1 MVVKFLT
8 TQLPDRKSLFV
19 EAMMWHPP
27 SRAYRHRRWLSAL
40 IVITILFL
48 NASPL
53 LAQPALPP
61 KLRIT
66 HVDVS
71 RFPEVEVYVVGDH
84 LPGDLVTLPA
94 ALAED
99 GAPVEVQG
107 DGMEAVGVQLAL
119 VLDAGGN
126 IAKAGAT
133 GDPQYVEAGRAARRL
148 VQQELLS
155 ADYDWLTTIAFN
167 ENNEIAALRP
177 WSQDHQ
183 AAADSLYTYQPVATG
198 TTPLFDLLRFALK
211 LFEDP
216 VLPSGQE
223 RAIVVFSDGI
233 DVTSTTDLS
242 DALNLA
248 AQLNIRVY
256 PVMVGQEVAEQRQ
269 NLEKLSTITDGQ
281 YFHLSSI
288 ENLDPLWQRLAAG
301 GQQRRLSYRSQQAKP
316 SDVTVEL
323 TLPDGR
329 TIAAT
334 SPIPGAQLRPVTVEA
349 ILALEGDKILKYADA
364 YDTPLEQLA
373 PAELGIGAS
382 FQWEDGY
389 PRQLQKVEYQV
400 GELTETNN
408 GPNFDEP
415 YLFPIRTFDNGTY
428 TVRVRAF
435 DELGMV
441 GESAPQNFTIEV
453 IRPPAPTPTPDQTLV
468 AEATNAVLLAA
479 KSTEEAIAVLTRE
492 AEQAKALQASEA
504 QVVEVQTQVQQMTWA
519 TIGSVALAVIAFAY
533 AIYILSSRDRRRQA
547 TQVITGTVAAVTEPF
562 RRQRGVVNE
571 SQAKL
576 VLVNDGGS
584 TGMPATI
591 PIQRGGVRIGRD
603 PSVVNV
609 PLADRRV
616 SKLHCRIVED
626 GATGA
631 FRLLDEGSTSG
642 TYVNDQEVNINGHLL
657 QNNDLI
663 SIGPLLYRFEMPGS
677 ISGNGDDTTQRAN
690 FDPNTEPYIRP
701 PAKQTE
707 VKE

>member
-48 NASPL
+48 NGSPL

-133 GDPQYVEAGRAARRL
+133 GEPQYVEAGRAARRL

>member
-8 TQLPDRKSLFV
+8 TQFANRKSLFV

-94 ALAED
+94 TLAED
-99 GAPVEVQG
+99 GAPVEMQG

-133 GDPQYVEAGRAARRL
+133 GEPQYVEAGRAARRL

-167 ENNEIAALRP
+167 ENREIAALRP

-288 ENLDPLWQRLAAG
+288 ENLDPLWQRLVAG

-316 SDVTVEL
+316 SDVTVAL

-329 TIAAT
+329 TISAT

-349 ILALEGDKILKYADA
+349 VLALEGDKILKYADA

-373 PAELGIGAS
+373 PSELGIGAS
-382 FQWEDGY
+382 FQWDDGY

-408 GPNFDEP
+408 GPTFDEP
-415 YLFPIRTFDNGTY
+415 YLFPISTFDNGTY
-428 TVRVRAF
+428 TVRVRAY

-492 AEQAKALQASEA
+492 AEQREQLQASEA
-504 QVVEVQTQVQQMTWA
+504 QVAEVQTQVQQMTWA

-576 VLVNDGGS
+576 VLINDGGS
-584 TGMPATI
+584 AGMPPTI
-591 PIQRGGVRIGRD
+591 PIPRGGVRIGRD

-609 PLADRRV
+609 PLADRRI

-657 QNNDLI
+657 QNNDQI
-663 SIGPLLYRFEMPGS
+663 SIGPLLYRFEMSGS
-677 ISGNGDDTTQRAN
+677 TSGHGDDTTQRPN
-690 FDPNTEPYIRP
+690 LDPNTEPYIRTTSFQTA
-701 PAKQTE
+701 AKE
-707 VKE
+707 

>member
-8 TQLPDRKSLFV
+8 TQFANRKSLFV

-94 ALAED
+94 TLAED
-99 GAPVEVQG
+99 GAPVEMQG

-133 GDPQYVEAGRAARRL
+133 GEPQYVEAGRAARRL

-167 ENNEIAALRP
+167 ENREIAALRP

-329 TIAAT
+329 TISAT

-349 ILALEGDKILKYADA
+349 VLALEGDKILKYADA

-373 PAELGIGAS
+373 PSELGIGAS
-382 FQWEDGY
+382 FQWDDGY

-415 YLFPIRTFDNGTY
+415 YLFPISTFDNGTY

-479 KSTEEAIAVLTRE
+479 KSTEEAIAASTRE
-492 AEQAKALQASEA
+492 AEQRKQLQVSEA
-504 QVVEVQTQVQQMTWA
+504 QVAEVQTQVQQMTWA

-576 VLVNDGGS
+576 VLVSDGGS
-584 TGMPATI
+584 AGMPPTI

>member
-8 TQLPDRKSLFV
+8 TQLPNRKSLFV
-19 EAMMWHPP
+19 EAMMWCPP
-27 SRAYRHRRWLSAL
+27 SRGYQFRRWLTAL
-40 IVITILFL
+40 LAVAILSV
-48 NASPL
+48 NTVPL

-61 KLRIT
+61 KVRIT

-84 LPGDLVTLPA
+84 LPAEIETLTPTLV
-94 ALAED
+94 ED

-126 IAKAGAT
+126 ITKNGAT
-133 GDPQYVEAGRAARRL
+133 GEPQYVEAGRAARRL

-155 ADYDWLTTIAFN
+155 ADHDWLTTIAFN
-167 ENNEIAALRP
+167 ENREIAALRP

-216 VLPSGQE
+216 VLPPGQE
-223 RAIVVFSDGI
+223 RAIVIFSDGI

-256 PVMVGQEVAEQRQ
+256 PVMVGQEVAAQRQ

-281 YFHLSSI
+281 YFHLASI
-288 ENLDPLWQRLAAG
+288 ENLDPLWQTLAKG
-301 GQQRRLSYRSQQAKP
+301 GQQRRLTYRSQQAKP
-316 SDVTVEL
+316 SNITVAL

-329 TIAAT
+329 TVENT
-334 SPIPGAQLRPVTVEA
+334 STIPGAQLRPVTVDA
-349 ILALEGDKILKYADA
+349 VLALEGDKILKYADA
-364 YDTPLEQLA
+364 YDTPVEQIG
-373 PAELGIGAS
+373 PFELGIGAR

-389 PRQLQKVEYQV
+389 PRRLRKVEYQV
-400 GELTETNN
+400 GELQQVHE
-408 GPNFDEP
+408 GPTFDEP
-415 YLFPIRTFDNGTY
+415 YLFPIQTLDNGTY

-441 GESAPQNFTIEV
+441 GESAPLNFSIEV
-453 IRPPAPTPTPDQTLV
+453 IRPPAPTPTPDETLV

-479 KSTEEAIAVLTRE
+479 TATQEAMLVLTRE
-492 AEQAKALQASEA
+492 AEQAKALEASEA
-504 QVVEVQTQVQQMTWA
+504 EVATVTEQVQTMTWA
-519 TIGSVALAVIAFAY
+519 TIAATAFGVIAFAY
-533 AIYILSSRDRRRQA
+533 AFYILSNRERRRQA

-562 RRQRGVVNE
+562 RRSPRGAVSE
-571 SQAKL
+571 TGAKL
-576 VLVNDGGS
+576 VLVSDGG
-584 TGMPATI
+584 TAGMPPTI

-626 GATGA
+626 GPTGG
-631 FRLLDEGSTSG
+631 FLLLDEGSTSG
-642 TYVNDQEVNINGHLL
+642 TYINDQEVGINGQLL

-663 SIGPLLYRFEMPGS
+663 SIGPLLYRFEMAGGATRS
-677 ISGNGDDTTQRAN
+677 DDDITQRPN
-690 FDPNTEPYIRP
+690 LDPNTEPYIRP
-701 PAKQTE
+701 PAR
-707 VKE
+707 

>member
-8 TQLPDRKSLFV
+8 TQFANRKSLFV
-19 EAMMWHPP
+19 EAMMWHHP

-94 ALAED
+94 TLAED
-99 GAPVEVQG
+99 GAPVEMQG

-133 GDPQYVEAGRAARRL
+133 GEPQYVEAGRAARRL

-167 ENNEIAALRP
+167 ENREIAALRP

-329 TIAAT
+329 TLSAT

-349 ILALEGDKILKYADA
+349 VLALEGDKILKYADA

-382 FQWEDGY
+382 FQWDDGY

-415 YLFPIRTFDNGTY
+415 YLFPISTFDNGTY

-492 AEQAKALQASEA
+492 AEQAKALQASKA
-504 QVVEVQTQVQQMTWA
+504 QVAEVQTQVQQMTWA

-576 VLVNDGGS
+576 VLINDGGS
-584 TGMPATI
+584 AGMPPTI
-591 PIQRGGVRIGRD
+591 PIPRGGVRIGRD

-609 PLADRRV
+609 PLADRRI

-657 QNNDLI
+657 QNNDQI
-663 SIGPLLYRFEMPGS
+663 SIGPLLYRFEMSGS
-677 ISGNGDDTTQRAN
+677 TSGHGDDTTQRPN
-690 FDPNTEPYIRP
+690 LDPNTEPYIRTTSFQTA
-701 PAKQTE
+701 AKE
-707 VKE
+707 

>member
-1 MVVKFLT
+1 
-8 TQLPDRKSLFV
+8 
-19 EAMMWHPP
+19 MMWHPP

-48 NASPL
+48 NGSPL
-53 LAQPALPP
+53 LAQPVLPP

-133 GDPQYVEAGRAARRL
+133 GEPQYVEAGRAARRL

-198 TTPLFDLLRFALK
+198 STPLFDLLRFALK

-329 TIAAT
+329 TIADT
-334 SPIPGAQLRPVTVEA
+334 SSIPGAQLRPVTVEA
-349 ILALEGDKILKYADA
+349 VLALEGDKILKYADA

-453 IRPPAPTPTPDQTLV
+453 
-468 AEATNAVLLAA
+468 
-479 KSTEEAIAVLTRE
+479 
-492 AEQAKALQASEA
+492 
-504 QVVEVQTQVQQMTWA
+504 
-519 TIGSVALAVIAFAY
+519 
-533 AIYILSSRDRRRQA
+533 
-547 TQVITGTVAAVTEPF
+547 
-562 RRQRGVVNE
+562 
-571 SQAKL
+571 
-576 VLVNDGGS
+576 
-584 TGMPATI
+584 
-591 PIQRGGVRIGRD
+591 
-603 PSVVNV
+603 
-609 PLADRRV
+609 
-616 SKLHCRIVED
+616 
-626 GATGA
+626 
-631 FRLLDEGSTSG
+631 
-642 TYVNDQEVNINGHLL
+642 
-657 QNNDLI
+657 
-663 SIGPLLYRFEMPGS
+663 
-677 ISGNGDDTTQRAN
+677 
-690 FDPNTEPYIRP
+690 
-701 PAKQTE
+701 
-707 VKE
+707 

>member
-1 MVVKFLT
+1 
-8 TQLPDRKSLFV
+8 
-19 EAMMWHPP
+19 MMWHPP

-48 NASPL
+48 NGSPL

-133 GDPQYVEAGRAARRL
+133 GEPQYVEAGRAARRL

>member
-133 GDPQYVEAGRAARRL
+133 GEPQYVEAGRAARRL

>member
-1 MVVKFLT
+1 
-8 TQLPDRKSLFV
+8 
-19 EAMMWHPP
+19 MWHPP

-48 NASPL
+48 NGSPL

-133 GDPQYVEAGRAARRL
+133 GEPQYVEAGRAARRL

>member
-8 TQLPDRKSLFV
+8 TQFANRKSLFV

-94 ALAED
+94 TLAED
-99 GAPVEVQG
+99 GAPVEMQG

-133 GDPQYVEAGRAARRL
+133 GEPQYVEAGRAARRL

-167 ENNEIAALRP
+167 ENREIAALRP

-329 TIAAT
+329 TISAT

-349 ILALEGDKILKYADA
+349 VLALEGDKILKYADA

-382 FQWEDGY
+382 FQWDDGY

-415 YLFPIRTFDNGTY
+415 YLFPISTFDNGTY

-492 AEQAKALQASEA
+492 AEQAKALQASKA
-504 QVVEVQTQVQQMTWA
+504 QVAEVQTQVQQMTWA

-576 VLVNDGGS
+576 VLINDGGS
-584 TGMPATI
+584 AGMPPTI
-591 PIQRGGVRIGRD
+591 PIPRGGVRIGRD

-609 PLADRRV
+609 PLADRRI

-657 QNNDLI
+657 QNNDQI
-663 SIGPLLYRFEMPGS
+663 SIGPLLYRFEMSGS
-677 ISGNGDDTTQRAN
+677 TSGHGDDTTQRPN
-690 FDPNTEPYIRP
+690 LDPNTEPYIRTTSFQTA
-701 PAKQTE
+701 AKE
-707 VKE
+707 

>member
-48 NASPL
+48 NGSPL

-107 DGMEAVGVQLAL
+107 DGMEAMGVQLAL

-133 GDPQYVEAGRAARRL
+133 GEPQYVEAGRAARRL

-349 ILALEGDKILKYADA
+349 VLALEGDKILKYADA

-389 PRQLQKVEYQV
+389 PRQLQKMEYQV

-441 GESAPQNFTIEV
+441 GESTPQNFTIEV